1 MSSALARYS
10 RGSTGDRRPKE
21 GPGLFTRV
29 FRFLTQPQKT
39 KVDESLAVLRD
50 GLGIDEGGST
60 SDDGDRTSSS
70 GPQIF
75 HAPTEINVVPTE
87 SMARPI
93 FYAPDMDGQA
103 DPGEVV
109 WIWAPTDGVSNPPR
123 ERAMVVVGRTRSTI
137 LGLLISCNPEH
148 RGDDSWIDIG
158 AGGWDERGR
167 QSWVRLDR
175 ILEVSELGTRR
186 QGTVVPRGRFE
197 RLANRLRNDFSWA

>member
-1 MSSALARYS
+1 MSSTLARDS
-10 RGSTGDRRPKE
+10 RGSTGDRPSNE
-21 GPGLFTRV
+21 SPGPLRRL

-39 KVDESLAVLRD
+39 KVDESLAIIRD
-50 GLGIDEGGST
+50 GLGIDEAGDP
-60 SDDGDRTSSS
+60 SDDDDQSRSS
-70 GPQIF
+70 GPQTF

-87 SMARPI
+87 TMARPI

-109 WIWAPTDGVSNPPR
+109 WIWAPADGVGNPPR

-148 RGDDSWIDIG
+148 RGDDAWIDIG

-167 QSWVRLDR
+167 QSWVRVDR

-197 RLANRLRNDFSWA
+197 RLANRLRNEFSWA

>member
-1 MSSALARYS
+1 MSSTLARKTEGEGHS
-10 RGSTGDRRPKE
+10 RDPK
-21 GPGLFTRV
+21 PGAFKRL

-39 KVDESLAVLRD
+39 KVDESLAIIRD
-50 GLGIDEGGST
+50 GLGIDEHQT
-60 SDDGDRTSSS
+60 PSDQHDLSRLP
-70 GPQIF
+70 GPQGI
-75 HAPTEINVVPTE
+75 HAPTEISVSPTE

-109 WIWAPTDGVSNPPR
+109 WIWAPADGVGNPPR

-148 RGDDSWIDIG
+148 RSDEDWIDIG
-158 AGGWDERGR
+158 SGVWDERGR

-186 QGTVVPRGRFE
+186 QGTVLPRGRFE
-197 RLANRLRNDFSWA
+197 RIANRLNNDFGWA